1 MAVLVTTIK
10 RYQGLNAD
18 DKPTDAPAGSTFYE
32 IDTGDWFVW
41 DSEGEAWVEYTFPLL
56 DATSPELPT
65 TDEKA
70 ALNAANSPDASN
82 PFATMADFDAP
93 TIPNLST
100 PAETGAGVTIADGV
114 LTVTQTV
121 VIPLPES
128 GNSDT
133 IDSISKAGVVAG
145 DLLLLHV
152 PATNTITVDDAN
164 INLAAASRAI
174 APGGS
179 LLLVYDGSQWSE
191 VCFTAATDNV

>member
-1 MAVLVTTIK
+1 MAVLITTIN
-10 RYQGLNAD
+10 RYQGVNAD
-18 DKPTDAPAGSTFYE
+18 VKPTDAPAGSTFYE
-32 IDTGDWFVW
+32 VDTGDWFVW
-41 DSEGEAWVEYTFPLL
+41 DGDSWEAYTFPLL
-56 DATSPELPT
+56 DATSPELPS

-70 ALNAANSPDASN
+70 ALFAANAPDASN
-82 PFATMADFDAP
+82 PFATLADFDAP

-100 PAETGAGVTIADGV
+100 PAESGAGVTISGGV

-128 GNSDT
+128 GTTDQ

-164 INLAAASRAI
+164 INLAAAQRAI

-179 LLLVYDGSQWSE
+179 LLLVYDGSQWTE
-191 VCFTAATDNV
+191 VAFTAATDNV